1 MIDPTIDRRALAARP
16 APTLTL
22 ADPMAPL
29 VSPDPATTADWRALA
44 AASSRYAHRRAAQAA
59 RMLRELFP
67 TAHRVMFDRD
77 EDLVHGVQ
85 ATLLTIRDSRD
96 VLLWHDPAL
105 DEHPDAV
112 ALAEAEAYGG
122 AVRPHLDAATR
133 QAIEALIEDA
143 DATGPHH
150 FFPAVPVP
158 PEPAPDPAPGW
169 RHRDLRKLIVP
180 DLLATVDRL
189 PRDGGAPP
197 GRHQRAL
204 AELRV
209 LLRDW
214 RQYDD
219 AALIGLAEQVLAH
232 YGCWD
237 DDDHDAAVARRTRY
251 RAGVDPELCAYDGS
265 NQPQK
270 RTLTGRER
278 DILTR
283 LLNDILFALDR
294 GGADAARVHQVVR
307 IFGDQDVQTLTEIR
321 FVLDPRHT

>member
-1 MIDPTIDRRALAARP
+1 P

-22 ADPMAPL
+22 TDPMAPL
-29 VSPDPATTADWRALA
+29 VSPDPATTAEWRALD
-44 AASSRYAHRRAAQAA
+44 AASSRYAQRRAGQAA

-67 TAHRVMFDRD
+67 AAHRVVFDRD

-85 ATLLTIRDSRD
+85 ATLLTVRDSRGA
-96 VLLWHDPAL
+96 LLWHDPAIA
-105 DEHPDAV
+105 EHPDAL

-122 AVRPHLDAATR
+122 PLRPHLDAATR

-150 FFPAVPVP
+150 FFPAVPDG
-158 PEPAPDPAPGW
+158 PETDGDPVW
-169 RHRDLRKLIVP
+169 QHRDLRELVVAG
-180 DLLATVDRL
+180 LLADLDRL
-189 PRDGGAPP
+189 DRDGGDPP
-197 GRHQRAL
+197 GPHQRAVT
-204 AELRV
+204 ELRA

-214 RQYDD
+214 RHYDD
-219 AALIGLAEQVLAH
+219 TALVGLAEQVLAH

-237 DDDHDAAVARRTRY
+237 DDDHDAAVARRARH

-265 NQPQK
+265 NEPQK
-270 RTLTGRER
+270 RALTGRER

-283 LLNDILFALDR
+283 LLNDLLFALDR
-294 GGADAARVHQVVR
+294 GGADAARVHQAVR

-321 FVLDPRHT
+321 FVIDPRTT